1 MYLALFLISLLILV
15 SLALFP
21 VARRSG
27 APLLLIVLAVGML
40 AGEDGPGR
48 IVFSDFQLAFDIGSV
63 ALAVILFAGG
73 LETDRGVLRAA
84 GIPALSLALP
94 GVLITAAIVG
104 LGMHLLL
111 GMPLLLALL
120 LGAVVAPTDAA
131 ATFMLL
137 QQGDVKPPE
146 RVKSTLLL
154 ESGFNDPAGICLTI
168 ILTAIIGTAQAGSGA
183 DWLGHGKLIALQL
196 VFGILGGVVG
206 GRLLSELLNRLP
218 MPTGTYPVIA
228 IIGALLIF
236 SGTMLAGGSGF
247 LAAYV
252 AGIAVRNRVTGPLE
266 RIANFSEG
274 FQWLSQILLFLM
286 LGLLVT
292 PSDLPGE
299 ILPALACMAIL
310 TFVARPVAVFAG
322 VGACGF
328 RVRELLFLSWVGL
341 RGAVP
346 ILLAIYPVVT
356 PGPVTP
362 VFFNM
367 VFIVVVSSL
376 ILQGFT
382 ANAFGRLLGLT
393 K

>member
-1 MYLALFLISLLILV
+1 
-15 SLALFP
+15 
-21 VARRSG
+21 
-27 APLLLIVLAVGML
+27 
-40 AGEDGPGR
+40 
-48 IVFSDFQLAFDIGSV
+48 
-63 ALAVILFAGG
+63 
-73 LETDRGVLRAA
+73 
-84 GIPALSLALP
+84 
-94 GVLITAAIVG
+94 
-104 LGMHLLL
+104 
-111 GMPLLLALL
+111 
-120 LGAVVAPTDAA
+120 
-131 ATFMLL
+131 
-137 QQGDVKPPE
+137 
-146 RVKSTLLL
+146 
-154 ESGFNDPAGICLTI
+154 
-168 ILTAIIGTAQAGSGA
+168 
-183 DWLGHGKLIALQL
+183 
-196 VFGILGGVVG
+196 
-206 GRLLSELLNRLP
+206 

-247 LAAYV
+247 LAAYI
-252 AGIAVRNRVTGPLE
+252 AGIAVRNRVAGPLE

-299 ILPALACMAIL
+299 IGPALACTAIL
-310 TFVARPVAVFAG
+310 TFVARPVAVFAC

-328 RVRELLFLSWVGL
+328 RVRELIFLSWVGL